1 MKTQNTTLR
10 QREKKKYNGIAIFI
24 LKSSH
29 GYDEFTNLADH
40 NHAMKT

>member
-1 MKTQNTTLR
+1 MKTKIPLYGNQK
-10 QREKKKYNGIAIFI
+10 KKKYNGIAIFI